1 MAESLGLHRD
11 GEPLGLFPFQ
21 SEMRRRLWWHF
32 LTRDGR
38 AGEDYGLENTKD
50 ISDVTLPL
58 NVDDAD
64 LYPGMKELPPA
75 KRGWTPMAFSLINID
90 LVRSMQKLASIAT
103 SSSPSSFLSEDVR
116 AQIINE
122 TRERIEERLELC
134 NPVIPQHR
142 LTLLC
147 SRFLLRKLDFITRL
161 QWLSLKPLASH
172 DEFATEE
179 NLIEALEILTP
190 RLVREDDLLKQFA
203 WAREAYPQY
212 YVTMYVL
219 QHLCVK
225 PEGPSVDR
233 AWEAVELVFQQWDEF
248 SSGFGSK
255 SAVLA
260 ALRAKAV
267 SAGEKIQNRN
277 LGGDARNSDSG
288 LGLERGYGPSG
299 TGAGPAYPLGNID
312 SNEFCF
318 DINSDAWPNWA
329 TLAQGFQLVV
339 RNFLVPSGSEHCRY
353 RLNIMSL

>member
-11 GEPLGLFPFQ
+11 GERLGLSPFQ
-21 SEMRRRLWWHF
+21 SEIRRRLWWHF

-38 AGEDYGLENTKD
+38 AGEDYGLENTKA

-64 LYPGMKELPPA
+64 LYPGMKELPSA

-90 LVRSMQKLASIAT
+90 IVKSMQKLASIAT
-103 SSSPSSFLSEDVR
+103 SSSPSFSLSEDIR

-122 TRERIEERLELC
+122 TRERIEERLEHC

-161 QWLSLKPLASH
+161 QWLSLQRP
-172 DEFATEE
+172 DPREEFLTEE

-190 RLVREDDLLKQFA
+190 RLVSEDDLLKQFA
-203 WAREAYPQY
+203 WARKAYPQY
-212 YVTMYVL
+212 YITMYVL

-225 PEGPSVDR
+225 PEGPSVGR
-233 AWEAVELVFQQWDEF
+233 SWEAVEIVFQQWDDF

-260 ALRAKAV
+260 GLKAKALSV
-267 SAGEKIQNRN
+267 REIIQNRD
-277 LGGDARNSDSG
+277 LGWDARNSDSD
-288 LGLERGYGPSG
+288 LGLERGCGPSG
-299 TGAGPAYPLGNID
+299 IGAGPAYLLGD
-312 SNEFCF
+312 TASAEFGL
-318 DINSDAWPNWA
+318 DINSDEWLNWA
-329 TLAQGFQLVV
+329 TLAQGFQLDGQELPGV
-339 RNFLVPSGSEHCRY
+339 F
-353 RLNIMSL
+353 